1 MLKKFSKIFFGDWLV
16 SNVPLQVNLFSVPDG
31 FVIVTFSSHVFAAL
45 VKLVSSISD
54 VPHDKP

>member
-1 MLKKFSKIFFGDWLV
+1 M
-16 SNVPLQVNLFSVPDG
+16 PLQVNLFSVPDG

-54 VPHDKP
+54 VPQDKP